1 MGSEA
6 SFKWGILE
14 RLAVAAFVV
23 GVFGVVASVT
33 LPPAYQ
39 EALAHTWWGSFLF
52 VGSLVIIAL
61 AVAFFI
67 GDLTLYVARKRGVKL
82 GVILVITGTALIVIG
97 GIVGL
102 IGAFQIDHPQKQ
114 VHTRPPNPLAG
125 LTNAQLRQRAVTLAR
140 DLRDFDNIYQ
150 RRDGQINNTW
160 MATARRITDD
170 NEKNDYLWR

>member
-1 MGSEA
+1 MIG
-6 SFKWGILE
+6 KQ
-14 RLAVAAFVV
+14 RDHAATI
-23 GVFGVVASVT
+23 GVVAI
-33 LPPAYQ
+33 
-39 EALAHTWWGSFLF
+39 LF
-52 VGSLVIIAL
+52 G
-61 AVAFFI
+61 
-67 GDLTLYVARKRGVKL
+67 
-82 GVILVITGTALIVIG
+82 LIVIG

-170 NEKNDYLWR
+170 NEKKTTI